1 MASRWL
7 LVVLLGL
14 QAHFAASYLVPLD
27 ERSQREF
34 GGLLRWAW
42 PWADGDGGPL
52 GRLTLG
58 AGGPLPGLF
67 LALGAATPLGLA
79 VFAAAGWWVP
89 ATWLRPLAGAG
100 AVLLLGLMVL
110 FFGPTKL
117 LPIAFALATL
127 YALVWQPTALTAR
140 GEP

>member
-1 MASRWL
+1 VLL
-7 LVVLLGL
+7 LVL

-42 PWADGDGGPL
+42 PWAEGDGGLL
-52 GRLTLG
+52 GRLTLE

-67 LALGAATPLGLA
+67 LALTAATALGLA
-79 VFAAAGWWVP
+79 AFAAAGWWVP
-89 ATWLRPLAGAG
+89 AAWLRPTVGAG

-127 YALVWQPTALTAR
+127 YLAVWQPTTLAAG